1 MLKMRI
7 STVVLRKKWYYETM
21 AGNKQVRDGLRYIGL
36 RLRFRDS
43 YDMAVA
49 RGVIRYTR
57 SKPDWELRGTGPW
70 FLPLQVEGLERCEAL
85 IARIEGDDDAHELAT
100 LEIPVV
106 DIAGACTRHFF
117 NTVRNDDYATGA
129 CAGAYLRRLGC
140 ASYAWCGVEQVHW
153 ARERLIGF
161 CGAVGVSPAG
171 MPRFERS
178 LKWWEQLYDASLE
191 LQTWLDRISRPTVL
205 FCSNDMVAM
214 KVDVEAR
221 RLGLDIPADLSI
233 LGVDDEEL
241 LCELATPS
249 LSSVRLNCEQ
259 IGYEAAALLDRLLET
274 PGYGDGTISVRR
286 IAPGDVVERESTT
299 LVLEQDPMVAQ
310 AVQMIRRDVH
320 KGINVTDIVDALPVS
335 RRCLEQRFKRAR
347 GRTLLDELQQERLR
361 QACGLLRSTDLTME
375 RICQEC
381 GFYSVQRFFIQFRR
395 HYGTTPGLWR
405 KAQKEFSSVNGPY
418 A

>member
-7 STVVLRKKWYYETM
+7 FTVVLRKMWYHATM
-21 AGNKQVRDGLRYIGL
+21 MGNQQGRTGLRYIGL
-36 RLRFRDS
+36 QLRFRDS

-49 RGVIRYTR
+49 RGVIRYAR

-70 FLPLQVEGLERCEAL
+70 FLPLQVDGSERCEAL
-85 IARIEGDDDAHELAT
+85 IARIEGDDDARGLVK
-100 LEIPVV
+100 LGIPVV
-106 DIAGACTRHFF
+106 DIAGACTRHYF

-129 CAGAYLRRLGC
+129 CAGAHLRRLGC
-140 ASYAWCGVEQVHW
+140 ASYAWCGVERVHW

-161 CGAVGVSPAG
+161 CGAVGVSPAVL
-171 MPRFERS
+171 PRFDRS
-178 LKWWEQLYDASLE
+178 LKWWEQLYDASSE
-191 LQTWLDRISRPTVL
+191 LQSWLNRLPRPTAL
-205 FCSNDMVAM
+205 FCSSDMVAM
-214 KVDVEAR
+214 KVEVATR
-221 RLGLDIPADLSI
+221 RLGLDIPADFSV

-241 LCELATPS
+241 LCELASPS
-249 LSSVRLNCEQ
+249 LSSVRLNCER

-274 PGYGDGTISVRR
+274 PRHGDGTINVRR

-299 LVLEQDPMVAQ
+299 LVLEPDPMVAQ

-320 KGINVTDIVDALPVS
+320 KGINVTDIVEALPIS

-375 RICQEC
+375 RVCQEC

-405 KAQKEFSSVNGPY
+405 RSHKEFSDGNGPY